1 MIPHESRCRRRAEG
15 RMGQY
20 PAPDHRRFPAEA
32 RYNLLRQAMTNGSHR
47 DLLRRVILGA
57 PRAKFVII
65 SHWLSCQSYYLGI
78 CLGISERTS
87 HFLAPMHP
95 PDLLSLPRCP
105 AEILKQLAPM
115 HSANLPSLPK
125 AEPWASYVLGPVYP
139 ADPPSLPR
147 KMELSYFWAAVPSA
161 PTKRLLCT
169 IFRSFSC

>member
-1 MIPHESRCRRRAEG
+1 MCLEMIPHESRCRRRAEG

-115 HSANLPSLPK
+115 HSANLPSLP
-125 AEPWASYVLGPVYP
+125 
-139 ADPPSLPR
+139 R